1 MTKNF
6 RSGGKFLK
14 FSHCVDFQLKKKNSW
29 KQLTLRITEYVHWFH
44 VISEISPHWQ
54 IKKCTF
60 TWKIFR
66 ENDFLHNN
74 VDFTGKVQSFWNYI
88 LPELCFEITRAFS
101 LASSSGMLHFFVV
114 NNWEFWSA
122 RLETYLENPR
132 KIVKNQKNIAVR

>member
-1 MTKNF
+1 MLSSCKISNF
-6 RSGGKFLK
+6 SGGNDRG
-14 FSHCVDFQLKKKNSW
+14 CDFFEFFRREELMSNKSKA
-29 KQLTLRITEYVHWFH
+29 LG
-44 VISEISPHWQ
+44 Q
-54 IKKCTF
+54 IRCHEENRYWAIACYIGTF

-122 RLETYLENPR
+122 RLETYFENPR